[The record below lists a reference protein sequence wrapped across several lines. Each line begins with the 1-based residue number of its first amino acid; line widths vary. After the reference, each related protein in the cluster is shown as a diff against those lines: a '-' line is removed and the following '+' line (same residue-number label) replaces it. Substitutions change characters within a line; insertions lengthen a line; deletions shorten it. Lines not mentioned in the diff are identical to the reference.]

1 MLWQQYVQKKSLYLC
16 KIRSFYS
23 VTDQEI
29 EFDGNHETLASLLL
43 VEENMYSCYY
53 NDSLL
58 NFNIALLKIRKQRLA
73 ISDIA
78 NINKPSSFIR
88 HTVLRLSDLLIHSNF
103 VGHTLS
109 SNVSIVM
116 ILICFLFRH

>member
-78 NINKPSSFIR
+78 NINKPR